1 MPKEKTKQTLDEKF
15 IVNLHGKDFCV
26 YEGILNAAHEKKLKR
41 LEVQI
46 LQYPNEE
53 NNHEAICQ
61 ATAETAHGEI
71 FSDIGDANPKNV
83 NSKIVPHLIRMS
95 STRAKSRV
103 LRDMTNIGI
112 ATVEELGDLDDV
124 VGSGKGKNN
133 LVDIKKKTKPR
144 KPKPAANGNGTD
156 KTKISEAQ
164 RHAILNLSRRR
175 NMSDDEL
182 EKMSKEMFNSS
193 VENLSVSDASS
204 FIQSLQQSA

>member
-1 MPKEKTKQTLDEKF
+1 MPKNQVQKLDEKF
-15 IVNLHGKDFCV
+15 IVNLHGKDFCI
-26 YEGILNAAHEKKLKR
+26 YEGILSAAHSKKLKR

-46 LQYPNEE
+46 LQYPSEE

-61 ATAETAHGEI
+61 ATAETAQGEI

-112 ATVEELGDLDDV
+112 ATVEELGDLDSV
-124 VGSGKGKNN
+124 IGSGKGKNN

-144 KPKPAANGNGTD
+144 NNSKSKPAAAYP
-156 KTKISEAQ
+156 ISAAQ
-164 RHAILNLSRRR
+164 ERAISSLAKKR
-175 NMSDDEL
+175 NMSEEEINNL
-182 EKMSKEMFNSS
+182 VEGNFGITFEK
-193 VENLSVSDASS
+193 LSTIQASS
-204 FIQSLQQSA
+204 LISMLQKSA